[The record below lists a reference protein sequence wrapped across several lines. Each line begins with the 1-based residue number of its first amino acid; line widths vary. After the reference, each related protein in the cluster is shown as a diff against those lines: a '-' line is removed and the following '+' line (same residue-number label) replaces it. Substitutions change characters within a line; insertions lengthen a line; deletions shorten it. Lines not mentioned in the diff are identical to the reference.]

1 MSCPDEFACA
11 EVFEPQHAVEGQL
24 VDVVYPR
31 LLPAAVLFL
40 LSGMEGVGRVVPLH
54 RASLV
59 LDLQSVPL
67 VSQLILLL
75 IAVEGLV

>member
-1 MSCPDEFACA
+1 
-11 EVFEPQHAVEGQL
+11 
-24 VDVVYPR
+24 
-31 LLPAAVLFL
+31 
-40 LSGMEGVGRVVPLH
+40 MEGVGRVVPLH

>member
-1 MSCPDEFACA
+1 
-11 EVFEPQHAVEGQL
+11 
-24 VDVVYPR
+24 
-31 LLPAAVLFL
+31 
-40 LSGMEGVGRVVPLH
+40 MEGVGRVVPLH

-59 LDLQSVPL
+59 PDLQSVPL

>member
-31 LLPAAVLFL
+31 LPAAVLFL

-59 LDLQSVPL
+59 PDLQSVPL